1 MTGKVGATM
10 SSTDRASHRDLP
22 QYFVST
28 PHGSFVGDG
37 QGPIDWKPWGDQH
50 ARELGAIFTACG
62 AWADGWRT
70 FSDLPFPSSPAVT
83 CRRCMVAV
91 ARVRQEALASAEV

>member
-1 MTGKVGATM
+1 MIWQLGAAM
-10 SSTDRASHRDLP
+10 SSTSYSSHRSLP

-28 PHGSFVGDG
+28 QHGSFVGDG
-37 QGPIDWKPWGDQH
+37 QGPTDWEPWGDQH

-70 FSDLPFPSSPAVT
+70 FSDLPFPAAPAMT
-83 CRRCMVAV
+83 CRKCMVAV
-91 ARVRQEALASAEV
+91 ARVRQEVLANAEA